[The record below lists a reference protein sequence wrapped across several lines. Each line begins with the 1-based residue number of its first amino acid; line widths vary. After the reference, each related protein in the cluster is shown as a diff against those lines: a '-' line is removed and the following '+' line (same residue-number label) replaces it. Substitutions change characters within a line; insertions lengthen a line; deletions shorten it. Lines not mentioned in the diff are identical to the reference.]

1 MNDTNVRVESG
12 PAIFTGSGIQSSNL
26 KSGERNDHYSITT
39 DPKIA
44 MPLALILDEAEAL
57 LLRKHRDYGPEN
69 IAQSPFGPIPGLLVR
84 MWDKIA
90 RAAHL
95 EQHKDRKAEYESLED
110 TFLDML
116 CYSAIGLMV
125 LRGQWPGVKKV
136 QS

>member
-12 PAIFTGSGIQSSNL
+12 PAVFTGSGLQGAHL
-26 KSGERNDHYSITT
+26 KSEEWDNNHSDTP
-39 DPKIA
+39 DPTIA

-95 EQHKDRKAEYESLED
+95 EGKKDRKAEYESLED

-116 CYSAIGLMV
+116 CYSAIGLLV
-125 LRGQWPGVKKV
+125 LREQWPGVRKTK
-136 QS
+136 